1 MHVGKKDKNGKRDEA
16 EGSVSDAETSH
27 GSFKGIDL
35 SHLSTITSPSISSF
49 ASTPIASLASTPISS
64 LVSTPIASL
73 VSTPISSL
81 MSSPISISS
90 TPMSSLMVSSMP
102 SYASVIG
109 DYSKMGL
116 WADQEFVSS
125 VKSFDDEV
133 AELRKQVDSQ
143 ALALSKQKSSAKA
156 KEGKIVELQKSID
169 ELNAKIQLQF
179 LLGRVHPAA
188 QRELLVSEKF
198 REQFVQQDE
207 TPAVVL
213 SVDIRRST
221 ELMLK
226 ARTPQAFA
234 SFVTTLCGDMMRIIT
249 EHFGVFDK
257 FTGDG
262 VLAFFPEFYSGPDA
276 VFYAV
281 EAADRCH
288 ASFQQHYQQ
297 FRRSFTSVLTDT
309 GLGIGLDYGPVHM
322 VQIAGGITVVGA
334 PVVYACRLGSAP
346 PNVTLANQP
355 AYEVLSDR
363 CGSSCFIEETTLE
376 IKHEGSMLAYAVR
389 RNGREYAPAQP
400 AWLKDSAPGKKKG

>member
-1 MHVGKKDKNGKRDEA
+1 MSEAKKGKGEEPEKDVSSSET
-16 EGSVSDAETSH
+16 SVSSAESGVVV
-27 GSFKGIDL
+27 GSLKAKSISGY
-35 SHLSTITSPSISSF
+35 STLTSPSISSLI
-49 ASTPIASLASTPISS
+49 STPFSSLAGTPISSLMTSAISISSTPISS
-64 LVSTPIASL
+64 LG
-73 VSTPISSL
+73 
-81 MSSPISISS
+81 
-90 TPMSSLMVSSMP
+90 VSSIP
-102 SYASVIG
+102 SYVSGLG
-109 DYSKMGL
+109 DYSKIGL

-125 VKSFDDEV
+125 VKSFEDEV
-133 AELRKQVDSQ
+133 AELRKQVESQ
-143 ALALSKQKSSAKA
+143 ALALSKQKSSAET
-156 KEGKIVELQKSID
+156 KEGKIAELQKSFD
-169 ELNAKIQLQF
+169 ELNAKLQLQF

-188 QRELLVSEKF
+188 QRELLNSETF
-198 REQFVQQDE
+198 REQFVQPDE

-234 SFVTTLCGDMMRIIT
+234 DFVTTLCSDMMRIIT
-249 EHFGVFDK
+249 EQFGVFDK

-281 EAADRCH
+281 EAADKCH

-309 GLGIGLDYGPVHM
+309 GLGIGLDYGPVHL

-363 CGSSCFIEETTLE
+363 CGSSCFIEERILE

-400 AWLKDSAPGKKKG
+400 AWLKDSSSGKKKTTKKKG